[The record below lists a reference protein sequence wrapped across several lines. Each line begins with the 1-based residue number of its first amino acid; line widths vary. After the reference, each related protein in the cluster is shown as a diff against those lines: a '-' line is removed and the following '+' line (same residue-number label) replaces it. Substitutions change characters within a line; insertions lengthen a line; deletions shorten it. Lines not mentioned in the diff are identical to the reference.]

1 MKRFVIA
8 SSVAGLAL
16 AAAAPTLAQVSTYPR
31 YGVPGVAAAGDIQ
44 RYEMERVRQQAQE
57 SETLARQQSLQTR
70 QTLMEMQARRQAAPA
85 VVPDSS
91 SPVLRSLERERAA
104 REAAT
109 VRRQSTT
116 EGVGQIDSWLDRQ
129 PR

>member
-1 MKRFVIA
+1 MKR
-8 SSVAGLAL
+8 SVLAHLVVVLAL
-16 AAAAPTLAQVSTYPR
+16 GASTPGLAQVTTYPR
-31 YGVPGVAAAGDIQ
+31 YGVPGTRAGDVQ
-44 RYEMERVRQQAQE
+44 RYEMERLRQQAQE
-57 SETLARQQSLQTR
+57 GETLARQQLLQTR
-70 QTLMEMQARRQAAPA
+70 LTLMELQSRRQTAPA
-85 VVPDSS
+85 PESS

-116 EGVGQIDSWLDRQ
+116 QGVGQIDSWLDRQ